1 MVNTAGCG
9 PVMRGFDPHRP
20 PHIRT
25 GNRHRRFFYAR
36 AMGING
42 TCRKNKKEEMTWL
55 KEAALENFVILNSV
69 L

>member
-1 MVNTAGCG
+1 MDFNTVCLIYGDCGEVVNTAGCG

-36 AMGING
+36 TMGING
-42 TCRKNKKEEMTWL
+42 TCRKNKKEEMT
-55 KEAALENFVILNSV
+55 
-69 L
+69 